1 MLLRCHGANNT
12 DVCYDSLGAYLLFYL
27 CAGTGRIIQK
37 RVGGGGGGGGIG
49 NLGRVYKKK
58 NLELDKREDKVGR
71 EKKGPTLHLGL
82 IWRVFAK
89 IG

>member
-27 CAGTGRIIQK
+27 CAGRIRQK
-37 RVGGGGGGGGIG
+37 RVGGGGGGGIG

-58 NLELDKREDKVGR
+58 
-71 EKKGPTLHLGL
+71 
-82 IWRVFAK
+82 K
-89 IG
+89 IC